1 MNDILQGYAVNDA
14 TWFYLSLLL
23 VLAVFF
29 RFNRLWSLR
38 NFDLLL
44 LLSVSPGLLIL
55 EHDSALGNIWLF
67 VSTGLF
73 LMRTIADAWFRRRP
87 LLEQNLN
94 PAGLA
99 FLCVAA
105 FAFQL
110 ANIVT
115 EDPPVANLDVL
126 KKAQELVN
134 RTDTTQSNGPI
145 GGSKATT
152 PTVTP
157 DEQPMDEENP
167 GPTVRLLAT
176 PTVLAKNYQIAS
188 WILAG
193 LSHLAVVLGLVVLGQ
208 RHLSEVRLGI
218 AMATIYL
225 LLPCTAYQ
233 VHQVSHVLPAA
244 LIIWSLNYYHRPMI
258 AGCCMGLAC
267 GTVFFPLFL
276 LPMWMMFYG
285 RNGALRFGLA
295 LGCVAA
301 VLVGSFAL
309 TSSNFQSFI
318 AQTIGSM
325 NWSVF
330 QFKSGYGV
338 GFWENIDQVYRLP
351 VVTAF
356 GVLVICLTVFPRRK
370 NIEHLMAHSAAIVV
384 ATQLWYPQHGGI
396 YVLWYLPL
404 MLTVMFR
411 PRLAHL
417 VPPESAPFLKL
428 ARQATTPHD
437 ERPLTH
443 TPRQQLR

>member
-1 MNDILQGYAVNDA
+1 MDVILQGYAVNDA

-67 VSTGLF
+67 VSTGVF
-73 LMRTIADAWFRRRP
+73 LLRTIADGWFRRRP

-115 EDPPVANLDVL
+115 EEPPHATIGVV
-126 KKAQELVN
+126 KKAQELVT
-134 RTDTTQSNGPI
+134 RTDATQTNGVE
-145 GGSKATT
+145 SD
-152 PTVTP
+152 VDP
-157 DEQPMDEENP
+157 DEDLSSADPMGGEEKP
-167 GPTVRLLAT
+167 GPTIRLLAT
-176 PTVLAKNYQIAS
+176 PTVLAKNYQIAG

-193 LSHLAVVLGLVVLGQ
+193 LSHLAVVWGLVVLGA
-208 RHLSEVRLGI
+208 RHLSEIRLGI

-233 VHQVSHVLPAA
+233 VHQVSHVMPAA
-244 LIIWSLNYYHRPMI
+244 LIIWSLNYYQRPAV

-267 GTVFFPLFL
+267 GTVFFPVFL
-276 LPMWMMFYG
+276 LPLWMMFYG

-309 TSSNFQSFI
+309 TSSNFQSFV

-325 NWSVF
+325 NWSLF

-356 GVLVICLTVFPRRK
+356 VVLLICLMVFPRRK
-370 NIEHLMAHSAAIVV
+370 NIEHLMAHSTAVVV

-417 VPPESAPFLKL
+417 VPPESAPLLRL
-428 ARQATTPHD
+428 ARQTAAPQD
-437 ERPLTH
+437 ERPLTA

>member
-1 MNDILQGYAVNDA
+1 MDVILQGYAVNDA

-23 VLAVFF
+23 VMAVFF

-73 LMRTIADAWFRRRP
+73 LLRTIADSWFRRRP

-94 PAGLA
+94 AAGLA

-115 EDPPVANLDVL
+115 EEPPVTTIDAV
-126 KKAQELVN
+126 KKAQELVT
-134 RTDTTQSNGPI
+134 RTDTTQSVGAELEDDS
-145 GGSKATT
+145 GDAT
-152 PTVTP
+152 PTNN
-157 DEQPMDEENP
+157 PMPDEENP
-167 GPTVRLLAT
+167 GPAMRLLAT
-176 PTVLAKNYQIAS
+176 PTVLAKNYQIAG

-193 LSHLAVVLGLVVLGQ
+193 LSHLAVVCGLVVLGS
-208 RHLSEVRLGI
+208 RHLSDLRLGI

-244 LIIWSLNYYHRPMI
+244 LIIWSLNYYKRPAI

-267 GTVFFPLFL
+267 GTVFFPVFL
-276 LPMWMMFYG
+276 LPLWMTFYG
-285 RNGALRFGLA
+285 RNGALRFGAA
-295 LGCVAA
+295 LGGVAA
-301 VLVGSFAL
+301 VLFGSIAL
-309 TSSNFQSFI
+309 TSANFQSFL
-318 AQTIGSM
+318 AQSIGSV
-325 NWSVF
+325 NWSLF

-356 GVLVICLTVFPRRK
+356 VVLVICLSVFPRQK

-417 VPPESAPFLKL
+417 IPPESAPLLRL
-428 ARQATTPHD
+428 ARQAIPPQD
-437 ERPLTH
+437 ERPLT
-443 TPRQQLR
+443 TSPRQQLR

>member
-1 MNDILQGYAVNDA
+1 MNDILHGYSVNDS

-23 VLAVFF
+23 VIAVFF

-55 EHDSALGNIWLF
+55 EHDTALGNIWLF

-73 LMRTIADAWFRRRP
+73 LMRTLMDAWFKRRP

-94 PAGLA
+94 SAGLG

-105 FAFQL
+105 FGFQL

-115 EDPPVANLDVL
+115 EEVPATTLDTFH
-126 KKAQELVN
+126 KAQELVT
-134 RTDTTQSNGPI
+134 RTDSTNVTQSANSGQASVNHESTDPE
-145 GGSKATT
+145 K
-152 PTVTP
+152 
-157 DEQPMDEENP
+157 P
-167 GPTVRLLAT
+167 GPAMSLLAT
-176 PTVLAKNYQIAS
+176 PALLARNYRIAG
-188 WILAG
+188 WILSG
-193 LSHLAVVLGLVVLGQ
+193 LSHMAVVLGLIVLGR
-208 RHLSEVRLGI
+208 RHLNDVRLGI
-218 AMATIYL
+218 AMATMYL

-233 VHQVSHVLPAA
+233 VHQVSHVMPAA
-244 LIIWSLNYYHRPMI
+244 LIIWSINYYHRPMI

-267 GTVFFPLFL
+267 GTVFFPVFL
-276 LPMWMMFYG
+276 LPVWMLFYG
-285 RNGALRFGLA
+285 RNGSLRFALA

-301 VLVGSFAL
+301 VIVGSFAL
-309 TSSNFQSFI
+309 TSANFQSFI
-318 AQTIGSM
+318 AQTIGSI

-330 QFKSGYGV
+330 QFQGGYGV
-338 GFWENIDQVYRLP
+338 GFWSNIDQVYRLP

-356 GVLVICLTVFPRRK
+356 LVLVALLTFFPRQK

-384 ATQLWYPQHGGI
+384 ATQLWYPQYGGI

-404 MLTVMFR
+404 MLTVVFR

-417 VPPESAPFLKL
+417 IPPESAPLLRL
-428 ARQATTPHD
+428 ARQSTPPRE
-437 ERPLTH
+437 ERPLASA
-443 TPRQQLR
+443 PRQQLR